1 MRISVTT
8 LLGEL
13 SDTLHS
19 YTIEKFLTS
28 KFIFVVQGVGCVLS
42 VYSELLLV
50 SRVVGITVR
59 DKFTSLEAFVLMFC
73 VSVYYNSNTFIT
85 LSLSAMP
92 FNNTTFPIVL
102 CLFLSIYN
110 VLFKNTPALI
120 LTDWLSKC
128 TVGWLFQ
135 NYLVSEHLC
144 VVWCLCNPGCCC
156 CCYHPS
162 FSHYCECVGCVHPII
177 IQTIYNITHLNTTHH
192 NTPTTNT
199 SQLNITQHNTTHHHT
214 TQHTEYR
221 CLCVCV
227 SVSVSV
233 CVCVSM

>member
-128 TVGWLFQ
+128 TVGWVFQ
-135 NYLVSEHLC
+135 TYLVSEHLC
-144 VVWCLCNPGCCC
+144 VVCACVVLGAVVAVTTL
-156 CCYHPS
+156 H
-162 FSHYCECVGCVHPII
+162 SHTIVNVGCVHPII

-227 SVSVSV
+227 SVPVSV